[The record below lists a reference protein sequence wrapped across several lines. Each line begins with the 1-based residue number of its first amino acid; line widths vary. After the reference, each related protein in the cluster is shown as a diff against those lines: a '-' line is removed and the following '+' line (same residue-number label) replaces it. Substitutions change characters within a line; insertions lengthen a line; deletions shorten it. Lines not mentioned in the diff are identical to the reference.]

1 MATEDLNLWQRWL
14 RRPQGVWLRRALFQI
29 HLWTGIGTGLYV
41 LLISVTGS
49 AIVFRNEIY
58 QSAGAGARKVE
69 VRGAKLPAEDLKKII
84 REKYPTSSLSF
95 VFEGKQPTTATEVWL
110 ERGKERIQRL
120 FDPYTGADL
129 GDSVPRSI
137 RVEAWL
143 AKLHTDL
150 LYGDTG
156 RKVNGVGAIFL
167 TLLCI
172 SGAIIWWPGSKS
184 WRRSLAIDLRSNWKR
199 LNWDLH
205 SAIGF
210 WSFALIFMWSI
221 TGVYLGFPLP
231 FQKVINHYSTLIQYA
246 LPEEVTLA
254 PASPAASLLAEEA
267 KTPPPQAPS
276 QAKSFNSGKGRRQP
290 IRRSAGDNFIRWIYY
305 LHFGNFA
312 GWKTKA
318 LWVVLGLLPVV
329 LFVTGAIMWWNR
341 VLSPA
346 ARRARSV
353 ERSSTVTVTAT
364 ASG

>member
-137 RVEAWL
+137 RVVRSQIALGGATGDSAVCWP
-143 AKLHTDL
+143 TSDL
-150 LYGDTG
+150 PLNETG
-156 RKVNGVGAIFL
+156 PSLRLRAISAGEPNPR
-167 TLLCI
+167 T
-172 SGAIIWWPGSKS
+172 A
-184 WRRSLAIDLRSNWKR
+184 RSLWTRS
-199 LNWDLH
+199 D
-205 SAIGF
+205 
-210 WSFALIFMWSI
+210 
-221 TGVYLGFPLP
+221 
-231 FQKVINHYSTLIQYA
+231 
-246 LPEEVTLA
+246 
-254 PASPAASLLAEEA
+254 
-267 KTPPPQAPS
+267 TPPPDHERTHH
-276 QAKSFNSGKGRRQP
+276 GRRTIEGHHQL
-290 IRRSAGDNFIRWIYY
+290 RR
-305 LHFGNFA
+305 
-312 GWKTKA
+312 
-318 LWVVLGLLPVV
+318 
-329 LFVTGAIMWWNR
+329 NR
-341 VLSPA
+341 LDPY
-346 ARRARSV
+346 
-353 ERSSTVTVTAT
+353 TDHVTVSATDTA
-364 ASG
+364 ADR